1 MTLGFDN
8 EKYLKEQSDEIRRRA
23 GKYGRLYLEF
33 GGKLINDFHAARCLP
48 GYDPNVKLR
57 LLQTLKDQAEV
68 ILCLFSGD
76 IERKKMRA
84 DFGISYADDA
94 LKLIDDLRGLGLTVR
109 GVVITRYQE
118 QPAVMQFRAKLERRG
133 VRVYYHYKTAGYPA
147 DVDTIVS
154 DIGYGKNEY
163 VQTEKPIVVVT
174 APGPG
179 SGKFATCLTQ
189 IYHEY
194 RAGKTA
200 GYSKF
205 ESFPVW
211 NLSLDHPLNIAYE
224 AATIDLDDKNMIDPY
239 HKEAYGVETVNYNR
253 DVDAFPLLVAIWQKM
268 TKGVC
273 PYKSPTDMGVNRIGF
288 GIIDDAVVQEASR
301 QEVIRRYFR
310 YVCDFA
316 MGMTDR
322 DSVARA
328 DALMQK
334 LGLKPEDRIPVE
346 AARQAAQDARDAG
359 KGKEKEG
366 GSIVSGAAIQL
377 KDGRIITGRNSNE
390 LHATAAMVL
399 NAVKTLAG
407 IPAQI
412 HLIAPNVIQSVAHL
426 KRDLLR
432 GSYPSLS
439 LEEALIGLAVSCT
452 TNPAAA
458 IATEKLVELNG
469 CEVHLTRPACAASAA
484 ASRATPTLPRTPSP
498 WRGSESKTPSRLVRT
513 GSAATQRL
521 ARVHWKGPRVTRGPF
536 QCTRTGPSQHRAPV
550 RSARRTTGAS

>member
-1 MTLGFDN
+1 MKIGFDN
-8 EKYLKEQSDEIRRRA
+8 DKYLKEQSDEIRRRA
-23 GKYGRLYLEF
+23 SKYGKLYLEF

-57 LLQTLKDQAEV
+57 LLQTLKDHAEV

-94 LKLIDDLRGLGLTVR
+94 LKLIDDLRSLGLLVR
-109 GVVITRYQE
+109 GVVITRFAD

-163 VQTEKPIVVVT
+163 VKTEKPIVVVT

-194 RAGKTA
+194 RQGRVAA
-200 GYSKF
+200 YAKF

-211 NLSLDHPLNIAYE
+211 NLPLEHPLNIAYE
-224 AATIDLDDKNMIDPY
+224 AATIDLNDKNMIDPY
-239 HKEAYGVETVNYNR
+239 HLAAYGVETVNYNR
-253 DVDAFPLLVAIWQKM
+253 DVDAFPLLMAIWQKM

-288 GIIDDAVVQEASR
+288 GIVDDEVVRNASR
-301 QEVIRRYFR
+301 QEVIRRFLR
-310 YVCDFA
+310 YQCAFA
-316 MGMTDR
+316 EGTTDR
-322 DSVARA
+322 TMVERA
-328 DALMQK
+328 KNLMDK
-334 LGLKPEDRIPVE
+334 LGLRTEDRCVVE
-346 AARQAAQDARDAG
+346 AARLAAEKAQIEG
-359 KGKEKEG
+359 KGKAG
-366 GSIVSGAAIQL
+366 GKIVSGAAIEL
-377 KDGRIITGRNSNE
+377 HDGRIVTGRNSDE
-390 LHATAAMVL
+390 MHAAAAMVM

-412 HLIAPNVIQSVAHL
+412 PLIGPNIIRSIAHMKQDIL
-426 KRDLLR
+426 KV
-432 GSYPSLS
+432 GYTSLNVD
-439 LEEALIGLAVSCT
+439 EVLIGLAISAT
-452 TNPAAA
+452 TNPAAQ
-458 IATEKLVELNG
+458 IAMEKLNELRR
-469 CEVHLTRPACAASAA
+469 CEVHMTHIVTPGDEAGLRRLGCRFTSDPYY
-484 ASRATPTLPRTPSP
+484 ATNALF
-498 WRGSESKTPSRLVRT
+498 T
-513 GSAATQRL
+513 GE
-521 ARVHWKGPRVTRGPF
+521 K
-536 QCTRTGPSQHRAPV
+536 
-550 RSARRTTGAS
+550 

>member
-1 MTLGFDN
+1 MLKLGFDN
-8 EKYLKEQSDEIRRRA
+8 EKYLKEQSEEILRRA

-94 LKLIDDLRGLGLTVR
+94 LKLIDDLHSLGLTVR

-118 QPAVMQFRAKLERRG
+118 QPAVSQFRAKLERRG
-133 VRVYYHYKTAGYPA
+133 VKVYYHFKTAGYPA

-154 DIGYGKNEY
+154 DMGCGKNEY

-194 RAGKTA
+194 CMGKTA

-224 AATIDLDDKNMIDPY
+224 AATIDLNDKNMIDPY
-239 HKEAYGVETVNYNR
+239 HKVAYGVEAVNYNR
-253 DVDAFPLLVAIWQKM
+253 DVDAFPLLMAIWQKM
-268 TKGVC
+268 TNGEC

-288 GIIDDAVVQEASR
+288 GIVDDEVVRNASK
-301 QEVIRRYFR
+301 QEVIRRFLR
-310 YVCDFA
+310 YQCAFA
-316 MGMTDR
+316 DGSSPRSMVERAKELM
-322 DSVARA
+322 DSLHLRT
-328 DALMQK
+328 
-334 LGLKPEDRIPVE
+334 EDRVVVE
-346 AARQAAQDARDAG
+346 AARRAAKAAQLRG
-359 KGKEKEG
+359 KGKAG
-366 GSIVSGAAIQL
+366 GTIVSGAAIQL
-377 KDGRIITGRNSNE
+377 VDGRIVTGKNSDE
-390 LHATAAMVL
+390 MHAAAAMVM

-412 HLIAPNVIQSVAHL
+412 PLISPNIIHSIAHMKQDIL
-426 KRDLLR
+426 KV
-432 GSYPSLS
+432 GYTSLNVD
-439 LEEALIGLAVSCT
+439 EALIGLAISST
-452 TNPAAA
+452 TNPAAQ
-458 IATEKLVELNG
+458 IAMEKLNALRG
-469 CEVHLTRPACAASAA
+469 CEVHMTHMVTPGDQAGLRRLGCRYTSDPYY
-484 ASRATPTLPRTPSP
+484 ATNALF
-498 WRGSESKTPSRLVRT
+498 T
-513 GSAATQRL
+513 GER
-521 ARVHWKGPRVTRGPF
+521 
-536 QCTRTGPSQHRAPV
+536 
-550 RSARRTTGAS
+550 